1 MGIFETLVLPI
12 LLSVAANKIS
22 NFFAPN
28 IQKKIRKAY
37 EAALNKWSVNKD
49 VIRSRSYLLSSD
61 FGKVANDLKL
71 IPQDLNRED
80 QQLLSYYYSRL
91 TLSTV
96 IYLISSCKKFSFEN
110 FNIQ

>member
-61 FGKVANDLKL
+61 FGL
-71 IPQDLNRED
+71 
-80 QQLLSYYYSRL
+80 
-91 TLSTV
+91 
-96 IYLISSCKKFSFEN
+96 
-110 FNIQ
+110 